1 MKEKLKMFANERS
14 IMMMQ
19 GFDDDMMWTAQ
30 NSFNNSAVDQN
41 NLVSFSFDRIHHISP
56 PLNYHV

>member
-14 IMMMQ
+14 IMMNQ

-41 NLVSFSFDRIHHISP
+41 NLVSLSI
-56 PLNYHV
+56 